1 MEPEAEARQ
10 EIDRLLRAAGWSI
23 QDNKELN
30 LGASLGVA
38 IREFP
43 LETGE
48 ADYLLFVDR
57 KAVGAIEAKPQGV
70 TLSGVSEQTA
80 AYLHGLPDRIPH
92 YHSPLSF
99 SYESTGVETY
109 SADLRDPES
118 RSRRIFAFHR
128 PETLRSWALQP
139 DTLRARLR
147 SMPEE
152 HPLVTHGLR
161 DCQEEAI
168 TNLEQSF
175 AADRP
180 RALIQ
185 MATGSGKTYA
195 AISFIYRLIKFGG
208 AQRVVFLVDRTQLGR
223 QALQEFQQYVTPDDG
238 RKFTELYNVQHLT
251 SNKLDP
257 VARVCITTIQ
267 RLYSMLTG
275 NDLDPEDEEH
285 SLFDESAPNQRP
297 KDVRYNPEIP
307 VEFFDFIVSD
317 ECHRSIY
324 HLWRQVLEYFDA
336 YIIGLTAT
344 PSKQTLGFFNQ
355 NLVMEYGHE
364 RAVADGVNVG
374 FDVYR
379 IKTQISEEGSTVD
392 AGYYIDK
399 RDKETRE
406 VRWEQ
411 LDEDF
416 TYTNKQLNRDVV
428 SPNQIRTIIRT
439 FRDHLFTDI
448 FPNRKEVPKTLV
460 FAKDDSHAEDIVQ
473 IIREEFGRGNEFC
486 KKITYRTTGEKPE
499 NLIASFRTS
508 YYPRIAVSVDMIATG
523 TDIKPLEC
531 LLFMRDV
538 RSPVYFDQM
547 KGRGTRTLS
556 PTDLRSVTPDAT
568 HKTHF
573 VVVDAVGVCESVKGD
588 TRPLERKRTVSFRKL
603 MDDVALGVRDVDTL
617 SSLANRIARLEQQID
632 EKDHKEIASVSGGLT
647 LTEIARNLLDAVSP
661 DVPIDVAKERFATDR
676 PTAEQVRQ
684 VADELAEKACNVFDS
699 VTVRKTLADI
709 KARSEQ
715 IIDTVSP
722 DTVLFAGFDEKA
734 RERAATV
741 VKTWEQFLEENQD
754 ELTALQI
761 IYNQPYGKRRL
772 TFNEVKE
779 LANAIEKPPYHLTQ
793 ETVWKAYEQLEKAKV
808 KGAGTTKLLTN
819 IISLVR
825 FTLRES
831 DVLTPF
837 PEDVNQ
843 RFERWL
849 DLQEAAGHRFNPEQ
863 LEWLKMIKNHIA
875 TSLSIEA
882 DDFSYAPF
890 SQKGGIM
897 RAYRVFGGDFNKILA
912 ELNEALTV

>member
-1 MEPEAEARQ
+1 MEPEAEARL
-10 EIDRLLRAAGWSI
+10 EIDRLLQSAGWVI
-23 QDNKELN
+23 QDNKDLN

-43 LETGE
+43 LDTGK
-48 ADYLLFVDR
+48 ADYLLFVNR
-57 KAVGAIEAKPQGV
+57 KAVGAIEAKPRGV

-92 YHSPLSF
+92 NHSPLPF
-99 SYESTGVETY
+99 GYESTGVETY
-109 SADLRDPES
+109 FTDLRDPEP
-118 RSRRIFAFHR
+118 RSRRVFAFHR
-128 PETLRSWALQP
+128 PETLHRWILRSA
-139 DTLRARLR
+139 TLRARLR

-152 HPLVTHGLR
+152 HPLITHGLR
-161 DCQEEAI
+161 DCQGQAI
-168 TNLEQSF
+168 TYLERSF
-175 AADRP
+175 ASDRP

-195 AISFIYRLIKFGG
+195 AISSIYRLIKFGG
-208 AQRVVFLVDRTQLGR
+208 AQRVVFLVDRNHLGR
-223 QALQEFQQYVTPDDG
+223 QALREFQQYVTPDDG

-251 SNKLDP
+251 SNNIDP

-275 NDLDPEDEEH
+275 VDIEPEDEEY
-285 SLFDESAPNQRP
+285 SQFDEASPNQQPR
-297 KDVRYNPEIP
+297 DVRYNPKVPI
-307 VEFFDFIVSD
+307 EFFDFIFSD

-336 YIIGLTAT
+336 YIVGLTAT

-379 IKTQISEEGSTVD
+379 IRTRISEEGSTVD

-411 LDEDF
+411 LDDDF
-416 TYTNKQLNRDVV
+416 TYTNRQLNRDVV

-460 FAKDDSHAEDIVQ
+460 FARDDSHAEDIVQ

-486 KKITYRTTGEKPE
+486 KKITYRTTGERPE

-547 KGRGTRTLS
+547 KGRGTRTIS

-588 TRPLERKRTVSFRKL
+588 TRPLERKRTVSFKKL
-603 MDDVALGVRDVDTL
+603 MDDVALGIRDIDTL
-617 SSLANRIARLEQQID
+617 SSLANRIARLDQQIG
-632 EKDHKEIASVSGGLT
+632 EEDHGVIASVSGGIT
-647 LTEIARNLLDAVSP
+647 LTAIARNLLDAVSP
-661 DVPIDVAKERFATDR
+661 DKPIDVAKERFVTDH
-676 PTAEQVRQ
+676 PTAEQVQ
-684 VADELAEKACNVFDS
+684 QIADELIEKACDVFDS
-699 VTVRKTLADI
+699 ATVRKTLADI

-722 DTVLFAGFDEKA
+722 DAVLFAGYDEKA
-734 RERAATV
+734 RERATTV
-741 VKTWEQFLEENQD
+741 VKTWEQFLEENRN

-793 ETVWKAYEQLEKAKV
+793 EVVWQAYEQLEKAKV

-819 IISLVR
+819 IVSLVR
-825 FTLRES
+825 FTLHES
-831 DVLTPF
+831 DVLVPF
-837 PEDVNQ
+837 PDDVNQ

-849 DLQEAAGHRFNPEQ
+849 DLQEATGRQFTPEQ
-863 LEWLKMIKNHIA
+863 IEWLKMIKNHIA
-875 TSLSIEA
+875 TSLSIEGN
-882 DDFSYAPF
+882 DFSYAPF

-897 RAYRVFGGDFNKILA
+897 RAYRVFGDDFNKILV